1 MQDEID
7 KLQSEINN
15 TEFKITAAQNKLS
28 KLQNRIEKQNN
39 DLNDRLRN
47 MYMNDNTSFVEVLL
61 NSGSLSEEL
70 LVNLDLI
77 KRIHKGDKEVLEQLQ
92 VQHEQVEKQKKE
104 LDNLNSSLKSQQG
117 EVKVKQESLNADKSA
132 LNKKRQAVA
141 ADNAELSE
149 EIADSSGTAD
159 ALTAQIKDYG
169 NSDSPYSG
177 SMIWPVSGHISC
189 EYGYRYCPY
198 HGYELHTGIDI

>member
-1 MQDEID
+1 MRKKFLVWILTIAVVMSVTGGSFVYADNLSNINSQISDKKSELSQGRQKEKELKSEISQLTDKIDSVQSEID

-28 KLQNRIEKQNN
+28 RLQNRIEKQNN

-61 NSGSLSEEL
+61 NSGSLSEL

-92 VQHEQVEKQKKE
+92 VQHDQVEKQKKE

-117 EVKVKQESLNADKSA
+117 EVKAKQE
-132 LNKKRQAVA
+132 
-141 ADNAELSE
+141 
-149 EIADSSGTAD
+149 
-159 ALTAQIKDYG
+159 
-169 NSDSPYSG
+169 
-177 SMIWPVSGHISC
+177 
-189 EYGYRYCPY
+189 
-198 HGYELHTGIDI
+198 